1 MAENGDESEI
11 MKSEKMK
18 LMIEDEFVSE
28 EKNNKKKSEL
38 WQWLKEWEKKKRV
51 SDRINRLTRSM

>member
-11 MKSEKMK
+11 TESEEMKPV
-18 LMIEDEFVSE
+18 IEDEFVSE
-28 EKNNKKKSEL
+28 EEDNEEESGL
-38 WQWLKEWEKKKRV
+38 RQWLKEWEKKERV